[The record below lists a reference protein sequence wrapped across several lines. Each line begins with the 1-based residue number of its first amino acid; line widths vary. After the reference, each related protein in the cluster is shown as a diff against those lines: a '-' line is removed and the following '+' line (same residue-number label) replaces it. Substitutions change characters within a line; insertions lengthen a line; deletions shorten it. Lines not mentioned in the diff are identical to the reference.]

1 MGDVLNILLLQ
12 NTLRTAT
19 PVVLAALGCLMT
31 QHVNITNIGIE
42 GMMLTGAFF
51 AVLGSYF
58 AGSWVAGIACALLVG
73 LLLGLFYYVFVIKF
87 KSDEFII
94 GVALNIFA
102 GGLTVFLLRN
112 IFDVKGSFSDP
123 AIVPLPTIEIPLIKD
138 IPVIGPLLSGN
149 TLLVYVSWLLVPVC
163 WAFIYKTPMGFHLRA
178 SGEYPDALT
187 AAGKSPERMKCLG
200 QRAVRTAQ
208 RAGGRAPVAGL
219 SDHVFRKH
227 ERLARVCGVR
237 LRHLWPRQ
245 PAEGIFGGA
254 AVRLHR
260 GAGPAHAKVHAQRPD
275 RHGTLC
281 GDGGDDGS
289 RGADGA
295 QETPPCGVRTP
306 EKRTGRPFQGRP
318 VRSFCI
324 CFAGFEQTAYSRA
337 AFHVIP
343 LFIGGAQGERL
354 AGQRA
359 LRADGVKQ
367 VVSFG
372 RGEQEAHGALSR
384 HQRAD
389 GILSMD
395 VIQPCL
401 GMSGQPSIQKR
412 PAACLRPAC
421 RASPRC

>member
-58 AGSWVAGIACALLVG
+58 AGSWVAGVACALLVG

-187 AAGKSPERMKCLG
+187 AAGKSPERMKCLASVLCG
-200 QRAVRTAQ
+200 LLSALA
-208 RAGGRAPVAGL
+208 GRAPVAGL
-219 SDHVFRKH
+219 PDHVFRKH

-237 LRHLWPRQ
+237 LCHLWPRQ

-275 RHGTLC
+275 RHGALR

-306 EKRTGRPFQGRP
+306 EKRPDGPP
-318 VRSFCI
+318 L
-324 CFAGFEQTAYSRA
+324 SRA
-337 AFHVIP
+337 ARPVFVH
-343 LFIGGAQGERL
+343 L
-354 AGQRA
+354 
-359 LRADGVKQ
+359 LRR
-367 VVSFG
+367 F
-372 RGEQEAHGALSR
+372 
-384 HQRAD
+384 
-389 GILSMD
+389 
-395 VIQPCL
+395 
-401 GMSGQPSIQKR
+401 
-412 PAACLRPAC
+412 
-421 RASPRC
+421 